1 MDIKFLENQ
10 NIEFKSSWR
19 DEYLKWIC
27 AFANTDGGILYIGV
41 NDNGQICGIDDSHK
55 LTEDIPNKIRNTM
68 GLVCDIKL
76 LKDGSL
82 DYFQINVDK
91 YPFPVSYHGK
101 YYKRAGSTLQELSG
115 VELDKMI
122 LSVQGRTWDSIP
134 VPTVKV
140 KNLKMMLLDYLEK
153 NPQSLDALIK
163 NLWKLQMKL
172 FYKIYIYTK
181 VKI

>member
-122 LSVQGRTWDSIP
+122 LSVPRSDMG
-134 VPTVKV
+134 
-140 KNLKMMLLDYLEK
+140 
-153 NPQSLDALIK
+153 
-163 NLWKLQMKL
+163 
-172 FYKIYIYTK
+172 FYSCSYGKS
-181 VKI
+181 